1 MRKVNG
7 MKEMVQ
13 KMMLCFTNIN
23 AEILLYILGYSFCT
37 EHHVL
42 PHFFKCAIAVKHSK
56 IYLRKSCSA
65 LVQKMLIKLTK
76 G

>member
-13 KMMLCFTNIN
+13 KMIICFTNIN
-23 AEILLYILGYSFCT
+23 AEILLHILGYCFYT
-37 EHHVL
+37 EHHIL
-42 PHFFKCAIAVKHSK
+42 AQFFKCAIAFKHVK

-65 LVQKMLIKLTK
+65 LVPKMLIKLTK